1 MLPLKICGYILL
13 LMEKS
18 VNTKRIY
25 GFATN
30 ARLLNDMLSNIQ
42 DLRRASRR
50 GKVSKEFQE
59 RIMMG
64 VTSVNGCEMCSYYHT
79 GESLKLGMS
88 KEEIDSVLGGE
99 YLGVPE
105 YELPAVLYA
114 QHYAETTGRPEELV
128 KKEFEKRY
136 DEQTAQ
142 DITAFIRAIMVGNAQ
157 GNIAGALKNRLKGKP
172 EKNSSLAKEL
182 CVMLGDIILMPV
194 LLIKALVTMPFKA
207 KNSRSAARN
216 ITRFSFRLS

>member
-1 MLPLKICGYILL
+1 MNIYRRVLPLRIYRYILIN
-13 LMEKS
+13 MEKS

-25 GFATN
+25 GLATN

-50 GKVSKEFQE
+50 DKVSKEFQE
-59 RIMMG
+59 RIMMS

-105 YELPAVLYA
+105 YELPAILYA
-114 QHYAETTGRPEELV
+114 QHYAETTGRPEKQV
-128 KKEFEKRY
+128 KEEFEKRY
-136 DEQTAQ
+136 DSKTAQ
-142 DITAFIRAIMVGNAQ
+142 DIIAFIRAIMVGNAQ

-172 EKNSSLAKEL
+172 EQNSSLLKEISVL
-182 CVMLGDIILMPV
+182 LGDIILMPA
-194 LLIKALVTMPFKA
+194 LLVKALVTIPFKG
-207 KNSRSAARN
+207 KGKD
-216 ITRFSFRLS
+216 